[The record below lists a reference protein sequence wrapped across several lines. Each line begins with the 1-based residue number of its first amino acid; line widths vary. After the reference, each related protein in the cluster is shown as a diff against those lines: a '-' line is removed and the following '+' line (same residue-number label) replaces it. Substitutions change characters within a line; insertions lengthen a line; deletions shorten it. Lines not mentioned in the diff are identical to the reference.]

1 MQAKGAKK
9 GKKDLKSLIKE
20 INKKDEQIEDLSYV
34 LSIIGGA
41 SRIKILLLLYEVDEL
56 CPGDIGDALDI
67 STPAISQQL
76 RRLREA
82 KLVKHKRRGKQV
94 YYTLSPRAK
103 NYVECLLSPILKGE
117 KSIVHSSIDL
127 F

>member
-9 GKKDLKSLIKE
+9 EEKNLKDLINE
-20 INKKDEQIEDLSYV
+20 INKKEEQIEDLSYV

-41 SRIKILLLLYEVDEL
+41 SRIKILLLLYEVEEL

-94 YYTLSPRAK
+94 YYTLSPRARG
-103 NYVECLLSPILKGE
+103 YVECLLSPILKGDNNL
-117 KSIVHSSIDL
+117 VHSSIDL